1 MKRLV
6 LIFIW
11 FIGITIVIKLV
22 LHNQP
27 LGYFWLVV
35 IGLSVFFG
43 FYGGQEKKIPED
55 FNHQLRL
62 WLDKYRDYPY
72 YHRQQFLSDVVKR
85 ALKIGQVNHVEK
97 FLNYIVETEPDNETA
112 QSLLI
117 ALWGTEVINNK
128 SA

>member
-1 MKRLV
+1 MRRLV
-6 LIFIW
+6 LIFTW
-11 FIGITIVIKLV
+11 FIGITIVIKFV

-43 FYGGQEKKIPED
+43 FYGSQEKEVPED
-55 FNHQLRL
+55 FNHQLSL
-62 WLDKYRDYPY
+62 WLNKYLDYPY

-85 ALKIGQVNHVEK
+85 ALKTGQVNHVEK